1 MCSLNKTNYIV
12 LGPLLFVIFI
22 NDLDINVMSKFAD
35 NTKLGHT
42 VITDEDQALLQHCIS
57 NLLEWAKMFCM
68 SEKTTG
74 SLSIL

>member
-1 MCSLNKTNYIV
+1 M
-12 LGPLLFVIFI
+12 FVIFI
-22 NDLDINVMSKFAD
+22 NDLDDCTKLINVMSKFAD
-35 NTKLGHT
+35 DTKLGHT